1 MLHITML
8 TSKEVNEAIAQKAEE
23 GNKTGGKIDRG
34 EGEKLE
40 GKITA
45 FPKSRTLR
53 LTLEAV

>member
-1 MLHITML
+1 ML

-23 GNKTGGKIDRG
+23 GNKTRGKIDRG